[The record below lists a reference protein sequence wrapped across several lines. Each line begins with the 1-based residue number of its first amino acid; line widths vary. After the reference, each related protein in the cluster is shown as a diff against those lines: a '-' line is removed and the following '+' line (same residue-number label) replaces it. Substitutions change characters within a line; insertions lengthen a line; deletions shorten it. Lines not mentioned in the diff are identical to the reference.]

1 METIFIQPKETLK
14 VKITCPQHGEVIVKV
29 RAPAK
34 SAGIAISE
42 INCPFLHWPVERP
55 KELKIKIDRHSSQNV

>member
-1 METIFIQPKETLK
+1 METIFIKPKETLK
-14 VKITCPQHGEVIVKV
+14 IKITCPQHGEVTIKV

-42 INCPFLHWPVERP
+42 ISCPFLHWPIERP
-55 KELKIKIDRHSSQNV
+55 ELKIREVIKDGIRKM